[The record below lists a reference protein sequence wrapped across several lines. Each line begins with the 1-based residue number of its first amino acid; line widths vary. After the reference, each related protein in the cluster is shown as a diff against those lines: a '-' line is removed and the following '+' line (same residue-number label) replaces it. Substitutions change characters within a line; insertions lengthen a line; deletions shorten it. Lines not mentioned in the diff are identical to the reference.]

1 MTSYLKSQWF
11 SLLITCVGLGM
22 FVYNFATGS
31 DITALL
37 WLINAVT
44 WGIMSNV
51 NYNEERIARLES
63 KVEQLERRLKD
74 HDA

>member
-1 MTSYLKSQWF
+1 MISYLKSQWF
-11 SLLITCVGLGM
+11 NLLITLAGLGM
-22 FVYNFATGS
+22 FVYNFVNGS

-37 WLINAVT
+37 WLICAMT

-51 NYNEERIARLES
+51 DYNEERIKRLES
-63 KVEQLERRLKD
+63 KVEQLERELKD

>member
-11 SLLITCVGLGM
+11 NLLVAFVGLGM
-22 FVYNFATGS
+22 FVYNLVTGS

-37 WLINAVT
+37 WLINAMT

-63 KVEQLERRLKD
+63 KVEQLERELKD
-74 HDA
+74 HDS